1 MDTKLK
7 NNKKNKHTNL
17 LILLLCIM
25 ILPIFMSSSDGFIRA
40 QKDMC
45 VEEFLVDSMTQVCLS
60 ANDMNYYI
68 NESDGNLKEEAI
80 QNQIKYLENVDRDS
94 LKEVVD
100 EIKNFMSDNE
110 ENNNLPESDEEKLKL
125 LEHNEYYNEMVDRR
139 NKLEEKLKQGD
150 EAYREDGIKSIQ
162 DYLEDKYQYLAEY
175 RNVEYYIEK
184 NDTEEPITNIKGK
197 SKNDIINET
206 QSNYKYYMMF
216 LNINYKVPEEVNA
229 SNSLK
234 ESLNGTH
241 NYYRI
246 QNLYNNKQVI
256 VRISNPLKSGDEI
269 ANDINEKNEE
279 NFKAYTFLILTLLD
293 IFMIIILVLKCKKT
307 LYEML
312 KDNFIIRL
320 YKNLFIEIRCLVFV
334 LSIVCLR
341 FLYNI
346 VHWNYM
352 VYWGDLYTLII
363 VEVISIYLVVSDIR
377 NLYLLNKEINI
388 KNYIYE
394 KSLIYKILFKMK
406 ELIKESFLIKSTSI
420 RLIISIIV
428 FITYVIVVFIQ
439 AFWMGYIK
447 WWPYMEPYEVM
458 RLIPSIIFT
467 ICIIIYFLSVAR
479 NINRIKIG
487 TDNILKGNY
496 NNKIDVKGAIILKD
510 IANNVMNI
518 EDGLDKAIDKAVKSE
533 KMKGELITNVSH
545 DLKTPLTSII
555 NYIDLLDRENISE
568 EDKKRYLEILKE
580 RSLRLK
586 VLIEDL
592 FEASK
597 ASSGTLELDMEN
609 LDPVALIRQTIG
621 EFENEIEKS
630 NLQFIKNIPEG
641 KLSIYADGKKTFRVF
656 QNLISNILK
665 YSMKNSRVYIEVC
678 EEDEYI
684 SIVFKNISE
693 YQVDFTEEEILE
705 RFKRGDSSRT
715 TEGSG
720 LGLSIAKSLVELQG
734 GQFIISIDGDLFK
747 VVVNLKKA

>member
-17 LILLLCIM
+17 LILLLGIM
-25 ILPIFMSSSDGFIRA
+25 ILPIFMSSSDEFIRA

-45 VEEFLVDSMTQVCLS
+45 VEEFLVGSMNDVCLL
-60 ANDMNYYI
+60 ARDMDYYV
-68 NESDGNLKEEAI
+68 NESDGSLKEEAI
-80 QNQIKYLENVDRDS
+80 QNQIKYLENVDRDN
-94 LKEVVD
+94 LKKVID
-100 EIKNFMSDNE
+100 EIPNEYLVNNE
-110 ENNNLPESDEEKLKL
+110 ENHDSIEG
-125 LEHNEYYNEMVDRR
+125 YNENYKELVDRR
-139 NKLEEKLKQGD
+139 NELEEKLKQGD
-150 EAYREDGIKSIQ
+150 EAYREEGIKSIQ
-162 DYLEDKYQYLAEY
+162 DYLEYENFKKS
-175 RNVEYYIEK
+175 RSVEYYIEK
-184 NDTEEPITNIKGK
+184 NDTEEEPITNIKGK
-197 SKNDIINET
+197 SKDDIINET
-206 QSNYKYYMMF
+206 QNNYKYYMMF
-216 LNINYKVPEEVNA
+216 LDINYKAPEKVNV

-241 NYYRI
+241 NYDRI

-269 ANDINEKNEE
+269 ANDINEKNEK

-307 LYEML
+307 LYLIL

-320 YKNLFIEIRCLVFV
+320 YKNLFIEIRCLVFA
-334 LSIVCLR
+334 LLIIFLR
-341 FLYNI
+341 FLYDAVYWSDI
-346 VHWNYM
+346 
-352 VYWGDLYTLII
+352 VYWGDLYTLIM
-363 VEVISIYLVVSDIR
+363 VVVISIYLVVSDIR

-394 KSLIYKILFKMK
+394 KSLLYKIFFKMK
-406 ELIKESFLIKSTSI
+406 ELIKESFLIKSTSS
-420 RLIISIIV
+420 RLVISIIV
-428 FITYVIVVFIQ
+428 FITYVIVVFTQ
-439 AFWMGYIK
+439 AYLMGDSIWIY
-447 WWPYMEPYEVM
+447 WEWPYEVM
-458 RLIPSIIFT
+458 KLIPSITFT

-479 NINRIKIG
+479 NVNRIKIG

-496 NNKIDVKGAIILKD
+496 NNKIDVKRAIILKD

-586 VLIEDL
+586 ILIEDL

-597 ASSGTLELDMEN
+597 AASGTLELDMEN

-734 GQFIISIDGDLFK
+734 GQFTISIDGDLFK

>member
-17 LILLLCIM
+17 LILLLGIM
-25 ILPIFMSSSDGFIRA
+25 ILPIFMSSSDKFIRA

-45 VEEFLVDSMTQVCLS
+45 VEEFLVGSMNDVCLL
-60 ANDMNYYI
+60 ARDMDYYV
-68 NESDGNLKEEAI
+68 NESDGSLKEEAI
-80 QNQIKYLENVDRDS
+80 QNQIKYLENVDRDN
-94 LKEVVD
+94 LKKVID
-100 EIKNFMSDNE
+100 EIPNEYLVNNE
-110 ENNNLPESDEEKLKL
+110 ENHDSIEG
-125 LEHNEYYNEMVDRR
+125 YNENYKELVDRR
-139 NKLEEKLKQGD
+139 NELEEKLKQGD
-150 EAYREDGIKSIQ
+150 EAYREEGIKSIQ
-162 DYLEDKYQYLAEY
+162 DYLEYENFKKS

-197 SKNDIINET
+197 SKDDIINET

-216 LNINYKVPEEVNA
+216 LDINYKAPEKVNV

-241 NYYRI
+241 NYDRI

-293 IFMIIILVLKCKKT
+293 IFMIIILILKYKKT
-307 LYEML
+307 LYQML

-320 YKNLFIEIRCLVFV
+320 YKNLFIEIRCSIFV
-334 LSIVCLR
+334 LLIICLR
-341 FLYNI
+341 FLYDI
-346 VHWNYM
+346 VCWNDA
-352 VYWGDLYTLII
+352 VYWSDLYILIVVGI
-363 VEVISIYLVVSDIR
+363 ISIYLVASDIK

-394 KSLIYKILFKMK
+394 KSLIYKILLKMK

-439 AFWMGYIK
+439 AYWMGYIK

-621 EFENEIEKS
+621 EFENEIEKY

>member
-17 LILLLCIM
+17 LILLLGIM
-25 ILPIFMSSSDGFIRA
+25 ILPIFMSSSDEFIRA

-45 VEEFLVDSMTQVCLS
+45 VEEFLVGSMNDVCLL
-60 ANDMNYYI
+60 ARDMDYYV
-68 NESDGNLKEEAI
+68 NESDGSLKEEAI
-80 QNQIKYLENVDRDS
+80 QNQIKYLENVDRDN
-94 LKEVVD
+94 LKKVID
-100 EIKNFMSDNE
+100 EIPNEYLVNNE
-110 ENNNLPESDEEKLKL
+110 ENHDSIEG
-125 LEHNEYYNEMVDRR
+125 YNENYKELVDRR
-139 NKLEEKLKQGD
+139 NELEEKIKQGD
-150 EAYREDGIKSIQ
+150 EAYREEGIKSIQ
-162 DYLEDKYQYLAEY
+162 DYLEYENFKKS

-197 SKNDIINET
+197 SKDDIINET
-206 QSNYKYYMMF
+206 QSSYKYYMMF
-216 LNINYKVPEEVNA
+216 LDINYKAPEKVNV

-234 ESLNGTH
+234 ESFNGTH
-241 NYYRI
+241 NYDRI

-293 IFMIIILVLKCKKT
+293 IFMIIILILKYKKT
-307 LYEML
+307 LYQML

-320 YKNLFIEIRCLVFV
+320 YKNLFIEIRCSIFV
-334 LSIVCLR
+334 LLIICLR
-341 FLYNI
+341 FLYDI
-346 VHWNYM
+346 VCWNDA
-352 VYWGDLYTLII
+352 VYWSDLYILIVVGI
-363 VEVISIYLVVSDIR
+363 ISIYLVASDIK

-458 RLIPSIIFT
+458 KLIPSIIFT
-467 ICIIIYFLSVAR
+467 ICIIMYFLFVAR

-496 NNKIDVKGAIILKD
+496 NNKIDIKGAIILKD

-555 NYIDLLDRENISE
+555 NYIDLLDKENVSE

-678 EEDEYI
+678 EEDDYI

>member
-7 NNKKNKHTNL
+7 NNKKNRHTNL

-25 ILPIFMSSSDGFIRA
+25 TLPIFMSSSNKFIRA

-45 VEEFLVDSMTQVCLS
+45 VEGFLVDSMNYVCLL
-60 ANDMNYYI
+60 ARDMNYYV
-68 NESDGNLKEEAI
+68 NESDGSLKEEAI
-80 QNQIKYLENVDRDS
+80 QNQIKYLENVDRDN
-94 LKEVVD
+94 LKKVID
-100 EIKNFMSDNE
+100 EI
-110 ENNNLPESDEEKLKL
+110 P
-125 LEHNEYYNEMVDRR
+125 NEYLVNNEGNHDSIEGYNENYKELVDRR
-139 NKLEEKLKQGD
+139 NELEEKLKQGD
-150 EAYREDGIKSIQ
+150 EAYREEGIKSIQ
-162 DYLEDKYQYLAEY
+162 DYLEYELEY
-175 RNVEYYIEK
+175 KNFRKSRNVEYYIEK

-197 SKNDIINET
+197 SKDDIINET

-216 LNINYKVPEEVNA
+216 LDINYKAPEKVNV

-241 NYYRI
+241 NYDRI

-269 ANDINEKNEE
+269 ANEINEKNEE
-279 NFKAYTFLILTLLD
+279 NFKAYTFLILSLLD
-293 IFMIIILVLKCKKT
+293 ILMIIILILKCKKT
-307 LYEML
+307 LYLIL

-320 YKNLFIEIRCLVFV
+320 YKNLFIEIRCLVFA
-334 LSIVCLR
+334 LLIVCLR
-341 FLYNI
+341 FLYDAVYWSDI
-346 VHWNYM
+346 
-352 VYWGDLYTLII
+352 VYWGDLYTLIM
-363 VEVISIYLVVSDIR
+363 VVVISIYLVVSDIR

-388 KNYIYE
+388 KNYIYG
-394 KSLIYKILFKMK
+394 KSLLYKIFFKIK
-406 ELIKESFLIKSTSI
+406 ELIKESFLIKSTSS
-420 RLIISIIV
+420 RLVISIIV
-428 FITYVIVVFIQ
+428 FIIYVIVIFTQ
-439 AFWMGYIK
+439 AYWMGYIE

-458 RLIPSIIFT
+458 KLIPSITFT

-479 NINRIKIG
+479 NVNRIKIG

-597 ASSGTLELDMEN
+597 AASGTLELDMEN

-734 GQFIISIDGDLFK
+734 GQFTISIDGDLFK

>member
-7 NNKKNKHTNL
+7 NNKKIRHTNL

-25 ILPIFMSSSDGFIRA
+25 ILPIFMSSSNKFIRA
-40 QKDMC
+40 QNNTK
-45 VEEFLVDSMTQVCLS
+45 VEQFLVDVMNDVCFS
-60 ANDMNYYI
+60 ARDMNYYV
-68 NESDGNLKEEAI
+68 NESDGSLKEEAI
-80 QNQIKYLENVDRDS
+80 QNQIKYLENVDRGS
-94 LKEVVD
+94 LNDVTN

-110 ENNNLPESDEEKLKL
+110 ENNNLPESDEEKLKF

-150 EAYREDGIKSIQ
+150 EAYREEGIKSIQ

-184 NDTEEPITNIKGK
+184 NEEEEPITNIKGK

-206 QSNYKYYMMF
+206 QSNYKYYIMF
-216 LNINYKVPEEVNA
+216 LNINYKVPEEINV

-234 ESLNGTH
+234 ESINGTH
-241 NYYRI
+241 NYYGI

-269 ANDINEKNEE
+269 ANAINEKNKE
-279 NFKAYTFLILTLLD
+279 NFKGYAFLILTLLD
-293 IFMIIILVLKCKKT
+293 VFIIILLIRKYKQKLCLILKN
-307 LYEML
+307 
-312 KDNFIIRL
+312 NFIIRL
-320 YKNLFIEIRCLVFV
+320 YKNLFIEIRCLVFA
-334 LSIVCLR
+334 LLIICLR
-341 FLYNI
+341 FLYDA
-346 VHWNYM
+346 VYWNNM
-352 VYWGDLYTLII
+352 VYWGNLYTFII
-363 VEVISIYLVVSDIR
+363 VEIISIYLVVSDIR

-394 KSLIYKILFKMK
+394 KSLLYKILLKMK
-406 ELIKESFLIKSTSI
+406 ELIKESFLIKSTSS

-439 AFWMGYIK
+439 AYWMGYIE

-496 NNKIDVKGAIILKD
+496 NNKIDVKGAVILKD

-597 ASSGTLELDMEN
+597 AASGTLELDMEN

-665 YSMKNSRVYIEVC
+665 YSMKNSRVYIEVF
-678 EEDEYI
+678 EENEYI

-734 GQFIISIDGDLFK
+734 GQFTISIDGDLFK

>member
-1 MDTKLK
+1 MT
-7 NNKKNKHTNL
+7 
-17 LILLLCIM
+17 
-25 ILPIFMSSSDGFIRA
+25 LPIFMSSSNKFIRA
-40 QKDMC
+40 QKNTRI
-45 VEEFLVDSMTQVCLS
+45 EKFLVDVMNNVCLL
-60 ANDMNYYI
+60 ARDMNYYV
-68 NESDGNLKEEAI
+68 NESDGSLKEEAI

-100 EIKNFMSDNE
+100 EI
-110 ENNNLPESDEEKLKL
+110 P
-125 LEHNEYYNEMVDRR
+125 NEYLVNNEGNHDSIEGYNENYKELIDRR

-184 NDTEEPITNIKGK
+184 NDMEEPITNIKGK
-197 SKNDIINET
+197 SKDDIINET
-206 QSNYKYYMMF
+206 QSNYKYYIMF

-293 IFMIIILVLKCKKT
+293 IFMIIILILKCKKT
-307 LYEML
+307 LYQML
-312 KDNFIIRL
+312 KDNFIIRV
-320 YKNLFIEIRCLVFV
+320 YKNLFIEIRCLVFA

-346 VHWNYM
+346 VCWNYM
-352 VYWGDLYTLII
+352 VYWGNLYTLII
-363 VEVISIYLVVSDIR
+363 VAVISIYLVASDIK

-394 KSLIYKILFKMK
+394 KSLIYKILLKMK

-428 FITYVIVVFIQ
+428 FITYVIVIFTQ
-439 AFWMGYIK
+439 AYWMGYIE

-487 TDNILKGNY
+487 TDNILKGNN

-555 NYIDLLDRENISE
+555 NYIDLLDKENISE

-678 EEDEYI
+678 EEDDYI

-734 GQFIISIDGDLFK
+734 GQFIINIDGDLFK

>member
-7 NNKKNKHTNL
+7 NNKKIRHANL

-25 ILPIFMSSSDGFIRA
+25 ILPIFMNSYNKSIRA
-40 QKDMC
+40 QKKMY
-45 VEEFLVDSMTQVCLS
+45 VEQFLAYSMNDVCLL
-60 ANDMNYYI
+60 ARDMNYYVD
-68 NESDGNLKEEAI
+68 ESDGSLKEEAI

-100 EIKNFMSDNE
+100 EI
-110 ENNNLPESDEEKLKL
+110 P
-125 LEHNEYYNEMVDRR
+125 NEYLVNNEGSHDAIEGYNENYRELIDRR
-139 NKLEEKLKQGD
+139 NELEEKLKQGD
-150 EAYREDGIKSIQ
+150 EAYREEGIKSIQ
-162 DYLEDKYQYLAEY
+162 DYIEDKYKYFAKS

-184 NDTEEPITNIKGK
+184 NDGEEPITNIKDK
-197 SKNDIINET
+197 SKDDIINET

-216 LNINYKVPEEVNA
+216 LDINYNKVPEEVNV

-234 ESLNGTH
+234 ESFNEEVY
-241 NYYRI
+241 NYYRR

-256 VRISNPLKSGDEI
+256 VRISNPLKSGDKI
-269 ANDINEKNEE
+269 ANKINEKNEE

-307 LYEML
+307 LYQML
-312 KDNFIIRL
+312 KDNFIIRV

-346 VHWNYM
+346 VCWNYR
-352 VYWGDLYTLII
+352 VYWGNLYTLII
-363 VEVISIYLVVSDIR
+363 VAVISIYLVVSDIR

-394 KSLIYKILFKMK
+394 KSLLYKKSFKMK
-406 ELIKESFLIKSTSI
+406 ELIKESFLIKSTSS
-420 RLIISIIV
+420 RLVISIIV
-428 FITYVIVVFIQ
+428 FITYVIVIFTQ
-439 AFWMGYIK
+439 AYWMGYIE
-447 WWPYMEPYEVM
+447 WWPYMEPYEAV

-479 NINRIKIG
+479 NVNRIKIG

-496 NNKIDVKGAIILKD
+496 NNKIDVKGAVILKD

-518 EDGLDKAIDKAVKSE
+518 EKGLDKAIDKAVKSE

-597 ASSGTLELDMEN
+597 AASGTLELDMEN

>member
-17 LILLLCIM
+17 LILLLGIM
-25 ILPIFMSSSDGFIRA
+25 ILPIFMSSSDKFIRA

-45 VEEFLVDSMTQVCLS
+45 VEEFLVGSMNDVCLL
-60 ANDMNYYI
+60 ARDMDYYV
-68 NESDGNLKEEAI
+68 NESDGSLKEEAI
-80 QNQIKYLENVDRDS
+80 QNQIKYLENVDRDN
-94 LKEVVD
+94 LKKVID
-100 EIKNFMSDNE
+100 EIPNEYLVNNE
-110 ENNNLPESDEEKLKL
+110 ENHDSIEG
-125 LEHNEYYNEMVDRR
+125 YNENYKELVDRR
-139 NKLEEKLKQGD
+139 NELEEKLKQGD
-150 EAYREDGIKSIQ
+150 EAYREEGIKSIQ
-162 DYLEDKYQYLAEY
+162 DYLEYENFKKS

-197 SKNDIINET
+197 SKDDIINET

-216 LNINYKVPEEVNA
+216 LDINYKAPEKVNV

-241 NYYRI
+241 NYDRI

-293 IFMIIILVLKCKKT
+293 IFMIIILILKYKKT
-307 LYEML
+307 LYQML
-312 KDNFIIRL
+312 KDNFIIRV

-346 VHWNYM
+346 VCWNDA
-352 VYWGDLYTLII
+352 VYWSDLYILIVVGI
-363 VEVISIYLVVSDIR
+363 ISIYLVASDIK

-394 KSLIYKILFKMK
+394 KSLIYKILLKMK

-439 AFWMGYIK
+439 AYWMGYIK

-693 YQVDFTEEEILE
+693 YQVDFTEEEILD

>member
-7 NNKKNKHTNL
+7 NNKKDKHTNL
-17 LILLLCIM
+17 LILLLGIM
-25 ILPIFMSSSDGFIRA
+25 ILPIFMSSSDEFIRA

-45 VEEFLVDSMTQVCLS
+45 VEEFLVGSMNDVCLL
-60 ANDMNYYI
+60 ARDMDYYV
-68 NESDGNLKEEAI
+68 NESDGSLKEEAI
-80 QNQIKYLENVDRDS
+80 QNQIKYLENVDRDN
-94 LKEVVD
+94 LKKVID
-100 EIKNFMSDNE
+100 EIPNEYLVNNE
-110 ENNNLPESDEEKLKL
+110 ENHDSIEG
-125 LEHNEYYNEMVDRR
+125 YNENYKELVDRR
-139 NKLEEKLKQGD
+139 NELEEKLKQGD
-150 EAYREDGIKSIQ
+150 EAYREEGIKSIQ
-162 DYLEDKYQYLAEY
+162 DYLEYENFKKS

-184 NDTEEPITNIKGK
+184 NDTEEETITNIKGK
-197 SKNDIINET
+197 SKDDIINET
-206 QSNYKYYMMF
+206 QNNYKYYMMF
-216 LNINYKVPEEVNA
+216 LDINYKAPEKVNV

-241 NYYRI
+241 NYDRI

-269 ANDINEKNEE
+269 ANDINEKNEK

-307 LYEML
+307 LYLIL

-320 YKNLFIEIRCLVFV
+320 YKNLFIEIRCLVFA
-334 LSIVCLR
+334 LLIIFLR
-341 FLYNI
+341 FLYDAVYWSDI
-346 VHWNYM
+346 
-352 VYWGDLYTLII
+352 VYWGDLYTLIM
-363 VEVISIYLVVSDIR
+363 VVVISIYLVVSDIR

-394 KSLIYKILFKMK
+394 KSLLYKIFFKMK
-406 ELIKESFLIKSTSI
+406 ELIKESFLIKSTSS
-420 RLIISIIV
+420 RLVISIIV
-428 FITYVIVVFIQ
+428 FITYVIVVFTQ
-439 AFWMGYIK
+439 AYLMGDSIWIY
-447 WWPYMEPYEVM
+447 WEWPYEVM
-458 RLIPSIIFT
+458 KLIPSITFT

-479 NINRIKIG
+479 NVNRIKIG

-586 VLIEDL
+586 ILIEDL

-597 ASSGTLELDMEN
+597 AASGTLELDMEN

-734 GQFIISIDGDLFK
+734 GQFTISIDGDLFK